1 MKTILGLMLTWVLCL
16 SGLAAAETQ
25 APAGQDFSKVSD
37 SLLRMRMTSEL
48 DRKKKA
54 EGELDLLKR
63 ELPKAQSSLNQ
74 IKTQQLD
81 ATKLPPA
88 IAAFNQDFAKVLAVV
103 KKGGSPSSSE
113 YRLIEQRIGD
123 LFTWGLIR
131 VEDFLPRRNLRP
143 ETPAL
148 LQELYLEVDRAED
161 PPSWARVQPLTF
173 LQGTI
178 RQSYSGPPAAGPTSD
193 DPVKAAMLSAEA
205 LSAEVAPKLFEDLL
219 KQDKAMAEGIWQA
232 LINRL
237 QSASADRQREAD
249 AATDAITA
257 IDKELLV
264 REAKKTEVDSN
275 LTLAIYGMVFVLFAI
290 YLATRW
296 FSIEIQTIIFQQ
308 RTLVEMIGLAFL
320 LLTIIILGTGQKI
333 DPAVLGTLLGT
344 VGGYIFGQQIQSR
357 RNASAS
363 EEPRSPPPPP
373 APPEPKVALTQ
384 KQLEDMVEALKRIA
398 QQGTGAP
405 PPEGR
410 QEPRQPSSD
419 TAPAAGAE
427 KPTPPLV

>member
-1 MKTILGLMLTWVLCL
+1 MKTILGLMLTWMVCL
-16 SGLAAAETQ
+16 PGLASAETQ

-48 DRKKKA
+48 ERKKKA
-54 EGELDLLKR
+54 EGELEFLKR
-63 ELPKAQSSLNQ
+63 ELPKAQNSLNQ

-81 ATKLPPA
+81 AVQLPSA
-88 IAAFNQDFAKVLAVV
+88 ISAFNQDFAKVLAVV
-103 KKGGSPSSSE
+103 KKGGSPSSSD

-131 VEDFLPRRNLRP
+131 AEDFLPRRNLRP

-161 PPSWARVQPLTF
+161 PPSWARVRPLTL
-173 LQGTI
+173 LQSTI
-178 RQSYSGPPAAGPTSD
+178 RQSYSGPPTGGRTGD
-193 DPVKAAMLSAEA
+193 DPLKAALLSAESLA
-205 LSAEVAPKLFEDLL
+205 AEVAPKLFEDLL
-219 KQDKAMAEGIWQA
+219 KQDKAMAEGLWQA
-232 LINRL
+232 LINRI
-237 QSASADRQREAD
+237 QSTSTDRQHEVD
-249 AATDAITA
+249 AANNAIMA
-257 IDKELLV
+257 IDKELLG

-296 FSIEIQTIIFQQ
+296 FSLEIQTIIFQQ

-363 EEPRSPPPPP
+363 DSAQPPVL
-373 APPEPKVALTQ
+373 PEPKVALTQ
-384 KQLEDMVEALKRIA
+384 KQLEDMVDALKRIA
-398 QQGTGAP
+398 QQGAGGAP
-405 PPEGR
+405 PPT
-410 QEPRQPSSD
+410 SD
-419 TAPAAGAE
+419 AAPAAGAA
-427 KPTPPLV
+427 KSPPPSV

>member
-1 MKTILGLMLTWVLCL
+1 MKTILGLMLIGMACL
-16 SGLAAAETQ
+16 PGLAFAETP
-25 APAGQDFSKVSD
+25 APAGQDSTKVSD

-63 ELPKAQSSLNQ
+63 ELPKAQGSLNQ

-81 ATKLPPA
+81 AAQLPSA
-88 IAAFNQDFAKVLAVV
+88 IAAFNQDFAKVLEVV
-103 KKGGSPSSSE
+103 KKGGTPSSSD

-131 VEDFLPRRNLRP
+131 AEDFLPRRNLRP

-148 LQELYLEVDRAED
+148 LQEIYLEVDRSED
-161 PPSWARVQPLTF
+161 PPSWGRVRPLTF
-173 LQGTI
+173 LQSAI
-178 RQSYSGPPAAGPTSD
+178 RQSYSGPPTGGRASD
-193 DPVKAAMLSAEA
+193 DPVKAALLSAETLA
-205 LSAEVAPKLFEDLL
+205 AEVAPKLFDDLL

-232 LINRL
+232 LINRV
-237 QSASADRQREAD
+237 QSASTDRQREMD
-249 AATDAITA
+249 AAGEAITA

-296 FSIEIQTIIFQQ
+296 FSPEIQTIIFQQ

-363 EEPRSPPPPP
+363 DAPQPP
-373 APPEPKVALTQ
+373 APPEPKAALTQ
-384 KQLEDMVEALKRIA
+384 RQLEDMVDALKRMA
-398 QQGTGAP
+398 WQGVGVSPPPGGQGTQVPA
-405 PPEGR
+405 
-410 QEPRQPSSD
+410 SD
-419 TAPAAGAE
+419 AAPAAGTA
-427 KPTPPLV
+427 KPPAPPG